1 MIYAD
6 FECPRCGLAWE
17 RTKNAGFRLG
27 LRHFPVSSAHKSA
40 RPAAAAAEAAANQ
53 GKFWE
58 MVELLFADQG
68 RLDAP
73 HLWSRAEQLELDLD
87 QFDSD
92 LSSQVVADRITTQF
106 KAAIRAGVA
115 TTPSFLVNGVVWPGV
130 PSVDGVHNW
139 LSA

>member
-1 MIYAD
+1 
-6 FECPRCGLAWE
+6 
-17 RTKNAGFRLG
+17 
-27 LRHFPVSSAHKSA
+27 
-40 RPAAAAAEAAANQ
+40 
-53 GKFWE
+53 

-130 PSVDGVHNW
+130 PSVDVVHNW